1 MGHGT
6 SRAVRVFWAQGFPV
20 SEPKD
25 KASWFRPGC
34 LSERFI
40 CAGPSDFGW
49 LEVVGL
55 WAMVHGLTVTPQP
68 ESLILAQNERWRH
81 A

>member
-1 MGHGT
+1 MLG
-6 SRAVRVFWAQGFPV
+6 VDV
-20 SEPKD
+20 
-25 KASWFRPGC
+25 

-40 CAGPSDFGW
+40 CAGSVI
-49 LEVVGL
+49 LAIGL
-55 WAMVHGLTVTPQP
+55 RFLSGALVLDENTPQP